1 MQPWRNTALLVALS
15 LSCLDC
21 ARRETSVSLDNAGT
35 GGDADV
41 VPNPQSDASSQQPRD
56 LSDISFT
63 YDGPT
68 EDAGLSTNAACAAEP
83 VAAEPVALDL
93 YLMLDRSAS
102 MAAPLQAVPN
112 CRVGDTTQARWCYA
126 INALA
131 GFFGAPTSNG
141 MGVALQYFPNGNCGW
156 ISDTEQNCCAYGGCC
171 TGAIDAVPAV
181 ALGRLPGTLP
191 ELVNSLNS
199 QSPLGTTTPIEAALR
214 GLISYTASARS
225 VDRSMVAILVTDGA
239 PNGCELNTDTLAN
252 LISTHRT
259 NTGIKT
265 FIIGTDGADFQ
276 TLEQLA
282 VAGGATPHSI
292 YCTTDFSSCSF
303 FNVGAGA
310 PEAFIDALQQIR
322 RSVVG
327 CRFTLPSTD
336 AGIVDPSTLVVDV
349 VSPANADRETLVR
362 RTSAADCGDG
372 WYADPS
378 HPGEF
383 SLCPQSCTNVQSQ
396 VGASVE
402 LLAGCLG
409 S

>member
-1 MQPWRNTALLVALS
+1 MHLWRNTAFLVAFS

-21 ARRETSVSLDNAGT
+21 ARRETSAFLDNAGA
-35 GGDADV
+35 GGDTNVA
-41 VPNPQSDASSQQPRD
+41 PNGQSDASSQQQRD
-56 LSDISFT
+56 LSDVSFT
-63 YDGPT
+63 YEGPT
-68 EDAGLSTNAACAAEP
+68 EDASLTADAACAAAP

-102 MAAPLQAVPN
+102 MTAPLEVVPD
-112 CRVGDTTQARWCYA
+112 CKVGDVTQARWCYA

-156 ISDTEQNCCAYGGCC
+156 ISDNEQNCCAYGNCC
-171 TGAIDAVPAV
+171 TGAMDAVPAV
-181 ALGRLPGTLP
+181 ALGRLPGALP
-191 ELVNSLNS
+191 ELIASLNS

-214 GLISYTASARS
+214 GLISYTDSARS
-225 VDRSMVAILVTDGA
+225 VDRSMVGILVTDGG
-239 PNGCELNTDTLAN
+239 PNGCELDTEALAK
-252 LISTHRT
+252 LISDHRM
-259 NTGIKT
+259 NTGTKT
-265 FIIGTDGADFQ
+265 FIIGTDGANFQ

-282 VAGGATPHSI
+282 VAGGATPHAI
-292 YCTTDFSSCSF
+292 YCSTGLPSCSF

-327 CRFTLPSTD
+327 CRFTLPTTD
-336 AGIVDPSTLVVDV
+336 AGILDPSTLVVDV

-362 RTSAADCGDG
+362 RASLTDCGDG
-372 WYADPS
+372 WYADS
-378 HPGEF
+378 EHPGEF
-383 SLCPQSCTNVQSQ
+383 SLCPQSCASVQSQ
-396 VGASVE
+396 VGTSVE